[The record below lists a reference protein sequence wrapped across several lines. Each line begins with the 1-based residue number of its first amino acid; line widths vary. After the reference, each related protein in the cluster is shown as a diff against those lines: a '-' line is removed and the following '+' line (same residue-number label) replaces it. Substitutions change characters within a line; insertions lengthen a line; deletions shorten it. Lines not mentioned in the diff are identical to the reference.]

1 MAGNDAPHR
10 VEQLRDL
17 GTMDPVQAGTRVYVE
32 EDGTTYTSAGTT
44 QPDIAQ
50 RIGWEHANIWIPDHV
65 LIRMEARPLPFV
77 DIVSVASIVMR
88 RPTSVHQGT
97 RQTNHVYF
105 IAEANVVREAGLL
118 LSRSARFVDAV
129 VELRH
134 ISGGSILR
142 MFHLSPRGKNQGGA
156 QLWP

>member
-1 MAGNDAPHR
+1 MTGNDAPRR

-17 GTMDPVQAGTRVYVE
+17 GTMEPVPAGTRVYVE
-32 EDGTTYTSAGTT
+32 EDHTTYISAGTT
-44 QPDIAQ
+44 TPAIAQ

-65 LIRMEARPLPFV
+65 LIRMTARPLPFV
-77 DIVSVASIVMR
+77 DIISVASIVMR
-88 RPTSVHQGT
+88 RPSSVHQGT

-105 IAEANVVREAGLL
+105 IVEASVIRDAGLL

-134 ISGGSILR
+134 VSGGNILR
-142 MFHLSPRGKNQGGA
+142 LFHLSPRGKNQGGA